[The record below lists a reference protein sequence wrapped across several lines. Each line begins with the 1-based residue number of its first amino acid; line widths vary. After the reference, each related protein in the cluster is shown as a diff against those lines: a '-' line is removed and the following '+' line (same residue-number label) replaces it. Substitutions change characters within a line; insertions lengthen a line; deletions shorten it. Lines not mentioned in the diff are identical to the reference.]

1 MYLNYGVSSK
11 QRQPVPHK
19 HSGMCYDCEHQN
31 LWFIHMTFNSK
42 CVPLSC

>member
-19 HSGMCYDCEHQN
+19 HSGMCYEHQN